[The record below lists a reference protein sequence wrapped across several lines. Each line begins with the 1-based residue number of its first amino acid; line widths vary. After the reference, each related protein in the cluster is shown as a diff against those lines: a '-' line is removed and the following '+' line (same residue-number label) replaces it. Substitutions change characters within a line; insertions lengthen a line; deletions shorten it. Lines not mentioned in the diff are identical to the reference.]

1 MSNQIVGICGSGLI
15 GYDPFDRRTW
25 SGSSYFLFSALRD
38 RGALHR
44 AFGVE
49 AGRWR
54 KLLRMA
60 LNFRLDRRLWRQHFY
75 LDTGYYNALTAAI
88 GQALRPDDFSH
99 PFLQLGAIYD
109 VPSLAAG
116 RTRCFSYHDGNLAET
131 LRSPHAPRGLSARK
145 VDRALAYER
154 RVYHG
159 MDRVLAMSEY
169 LRQSFVNDFDVPA
182 ERVVNVG
189 GGMNLDQLP
198 AYQPDKRFTTR
209 EVLFIGVD
217 FPRKGG
223 WELLRAFRAVR
234 ETLADAVLHL
244 VGPRQLN
251 VPADLAASVVFHGFL
266 SKSDPEQK
274 KQLDELFRRCVLFV
288 MPSLYEPFGIA
299 PLEAMAHQ
307 LPCLLTNRWALREM
321 VTPGRTGELVEC
333 GSVEDLADMLR
344 QLLRDPE
351 RLAPM
356 GDEARRFVLEHYT
369 WDKVAE
375 RMLAAMGG

>member
-1 MSNQIVGICGSGLI
+1 
-15 GYDPFDRRTW
+15 
-25 SGSSYFLFSALRD
+25 
-38 RGALHR
+38 
-44 AFGVE
+44 
-49 AGRWR
+49 
-54 KLLRMA
+54 
-60 LNFRLDRRLWRQHFY
+60 
-75 LDTGYYNALTAAI
+75 
-88 GQALRPDDFSH
+88 
-99 PFLQLGAIYD
+99 
-109 VPSLAAG
+109 
-116 RTRCFSYHDGNLAET
+116 
-131 LRSPHAPRGLSARK
+131 
-145 VDRALAYER
+145 
-154 RVYHG
+154 

-169 LRQSFVNDFDVPA
+169 LRQSFVHDFGVPA

-234 ETLADAVLHL
+234 ETLPDAVLHL

-251 VPADLAASVVFHGFL
+251 VPADLAPGVVFHGFL
-266 SKSDPEQK
+266 SKSDPDQK

-307 LPCLLTNRWALREM
+307 LPCVLTGRWALREM

-333 GSVEDLADMLR
+333 GSVEDLADKLR
-344 QLLRDPE
+344 RLLRDPE

-356 GDEARRFVLEHYT
+356 GDEARRFVLEQYT
-369 WDKVAE
+369 WDKVAN
-375 RMLAAMGG
+375 RMLAAMR